1 MTEISRRRILQ
12 WGAATGAGALLTAC
26 SSASSRTSGGGGD
39 TAQGG
44 KITLGLLAPL
54 TGAGAGWGPLQ
65 VEGFKQAV
73 AVLNDS
79 GGIKELDG
87 VQIEL
92 LVLDTETKPDVAA
105 VQAEKLAQ
113 NDNVVMITGCNQ
125 SGASVVVAQVAQRN
139 KIAFV
144 TGTDADPLIVDQGAK
159 YSFRIPAATDAYP
172 RTVLDWVVEQEKS
185 AGVPLR
191 RLAILSSSS
200 QLGQTATEFAVE
212 HAEKTGFEIVDVS
225 SYDPATSDFTP
236 FVSRYKAA
244 NVQTFIGV
252 HDPQPGVLLTRAM
265 QQQDWSPAVFS
276 GTYGTIGTDD
286 WIASVGAAGDYSY
299 NAYNWL
305 FNSEGSDTSGYADAF
320 EKLNGRRPSSSF
332 DAPGGVVVSV
342 LVEALRKAGNTKRE
356 DVYSA
361 LRELDLSQGSG
372 DTVPILQAGGVRFD
386 ERGSNENA
394 KLFVGMTKDKQVW
407 AVSPTDVA
415 TEEPVVPRPSWS
427 QIA

>member
-1 MTEISRRRILQ
+1 MTEISRRRLLQ
-12 WGAATGAGALLTAC
+12 WGAATGAGALLAGC
-26 SSASSRTSGGGGD
+26 SSASSRVSGGGGD

-73 AVLNDS
+73 AVLNDG
-79 GGIKELDG
+79 GGIKELDN

-139 KIAFV
+139 KISFV

-172 RTVLDWVVEQEKS
+172 RTVLDWVVEQEEA

-212 HAEKTGFEIVDVS
+212 HAEKTGFEVVDVS

-244 NVQTFIGV
+244 GVQTFIGV

-265 QQQDWSPAVFS
+265 KQQDWSPAVFA

-286 WIASVGAAGDYSY
+286 WIASVGSAGDYSY

-305 FNSEGSDTSGYADAF
+305 FNSTGSDTSGYADAF
-320 EKLNGRRPSSSF
+320 AKLNGRKPSSSF
-332 DAPGGVVVSV
+332 DAPGAVVVSV
-342 LVEALRKAGNTKRE
+342 LVEALRKAGNTSRE
-356 DVYSA
+356 DVYTA
-361 LRELDLSQGSG
+361 LRGLDLGQGSG
-372 DTVPILQAGGVRFD
+372 DTVPVLQAGGVRFD

-394 KLFVGMTKDKQVW
+394 TLFVGMTKDKQVW
-407 AVSPTDVA
+407 AVSPAEVS

-427 QIA
+427 QIP

>member
-1 MTEISRRRILQ
+1 MTAISRRRLLQ
-12 WGAATGAGALLTAC
+12 WGAATGAGALLAGC

-44 KITLGLLAPL
+44 KVTLGLLAPL

-73 AVLNDS
+73 AVLNES
-79 GGIKELDG
+79 GGIKELDN
-87 VQIEL
+87 VKIEL
-92 LVLDTETKPDVAA
+92 QVLDTETKPDVAA

-113 NDNVVMITGCNQ
+113 DENVVMITGCNQ

-159 YSFRIPAATDAYP
+159 YSFRIPAPTNAYP
-172 RTVLDWVVEQEKS
+172 ETVLDWALEQEK
-185 AGVPLR
+185 ATGVPLR

-212 HAEKTGFEIVDVS
+212 HANRTGFEIVDVS

-244 NVQTFIGV
+244 GVQTFIGV
-252 HDPQPGVLLTRAM
+252 HDPQPGVLLTRTM
-265 QQQDWSPAVFS
+265 QQQDWSPAVFA

-286 WIASVGAAGDYSY
+286 WIEGVGASGNFCY

-305 FNSEGSDTSGYADAF
+305 FNSEGAETAGYAEAF
-320 EKLNGRRPSSSF
+320 EKLNGRKPSSSF
-332 DAPGGVVVSV
+332 DAPGAVVVSV
-342 LVEALRKAGNTKRE
+342 LVEALRKAGNTSRQ

-361 LRELDLSQGSG
+361 LRKLDLEQGSG
-372 DTVPILQAGGVRFD
+372 DIVPILQAGGVQFD
-386 ERGSNENA
+386 ERGSNERA
-394 KLFVGMTKDKQVW
+394 RLFVGMTKDKQVW

-415 TEEPVVPRPSWS
+415 TSEPVVPRPAWS